1 MVNFDANGS
10 KLKEFKN
17 STTLDGLRFNLEGLP
32 ELGDEFTVRVSNNLS
47 ENLKIKVTDGRQ
59 LAASSF
65 YSVEPSGSNNSKQKL
80 VWLVLQIAEI
90 MILTI

>member
-1 MVNFDANGS
+1 MNP

-32 ELGDEFTVRVSNNLS
+32 ELGDEFIVRVSNNLS

-65 YSVEPSGSNNSKQKL
+65 YSVEPSGSNNSKAKISL
-80 VWLVLQIAEI
+80 ARFADSEI